1 MRLKSGIWAAAL
13 VRRAFADGHF
23 AAIERRGAEEA
34 GAIFVRVRHRDGSE
48 SVYGPAPQALLAKDA
63 PADRAFE
70 CRCLAVEGGEADAL
84 IERERRFDSDLWVVE
99 IELDEPERYLTVV
112 SS

>member
-13 VRRAFADGHF
+13 VRRAFANGHF

-34 GAIFVRVRHRDGSE
+34 GAIFVRVRHRGGLQ
-48 SVYGPAPQALLAKDA
+48 SVYGPAPQSLLAEDQ
-63 PADRAFE
+63 PGDRLFE
-70 CRCLAVEGGEADAL
+70 CRCSEAGEEEADAL

-99 IELDEPERYLTVV
+99 IELDEPERYLTIVA
-112 SS
+112 S

>member
-34 GAIFVRVRHRDGSE
+34 GALFVRVRHRDGSQ
-48 SVYGPAPQALLAKDA
+48 SVFGPAPQSFLSEDQ
-63 PADRAFE
+63 PGDRAFE
-70 CRCLAVEGGEADAL
+70 CRCSAVSEDKADAL
-84 IERERRFDSDLWVVE
+84 IERERRFDSDLWIVE
-99 IELDEPERYLTVV
+99 IELDEPERYLTIVT
-112 SS
+112 S